1 MDDGD
6 APVDSV
12 AVADV
17 VGKGVCT
24 AETDCVTAAV
34 PLADAPSDRVA
45 VTEGVGTVDGELDG
59 DAPNESVAV
68 DDVVGKADG
77 STVCVGVGGD
87 DGDTDAPVD
96 SDAVAE
102 GGAVGVMETV
112 EVDEGGAPTDSV
124 AVIVGVVDVVGKGVD
139 CADGDTVM
147 AAVSDGVALS
157 DTLALFDAV

>member
-1 MDDGD
+1 M
-6 APVDSV
+6 

-24 AETDCVTAAV
+24 AETDSVAAAV

-45 VTEGVGTVDGELDG
+45 VTEGVGTVDVELEG
-59 DAPNESVAV
+59 DAPTESVAV

-77 STVCVGVGGD
+77 STVCVGGGGD

-96 SDAVAE
+96 SDAVAD
-102 GGAVGVMETV
+102 GGDVGVMETV
-112 EVDEGGAPTDSV
+112 EVEDGGAPTDSV
-124 AVIVGVVDVVGKGVD
+124 AVIVGVVVVVAKGVD

-147 AAVSDGVALS
+147 AAVCDGVALS